1 MKKARKGRRAG
12 YDKNFV
18 GVTQKMFAL
27 LEALSQQPKAGVPLD
42 ELTEL
47 SGLPKTTVH
56 RLLYSM
62 NKLGYVEQ
70 DPVTNLYSLS
80 GKFFELGTNAL
91 PYQRLTVV
99 AKPLMQ
105 RLLLTFGESVNLAV
119 PQSGTLIYILV
130 LESPKAHRVA
140 ATVGSYSHLHCT
152 SVGKSIAAYLPAE
165 ELQQHLTRHG
175 MPPLTVTTI
184 TTLEQFEQELTRAR
198 GGRRGRQRRKYSWN
212 YLLRR
217 PHILERS
224 PTHCGAERLRPH
236 SPDVAKPACHQGGGE
251 RSGANHLD
259 IAGKY
264 GVSSRRGSPGREGFG
279 TDFVNWRPLR
289 RTSKLGWY
297 ETRANEIPRGRSAF
311 NFPVEPQFLFPCRPD
326 SRCPRWGIR
335 ASQARRGLADCAALA

>member
-165 ELQQHLTRHG
+165 ELRQHLTRHG
-175 MPPLTVTTI
+175 MPPMTATTI
-184 TTLEQFEQELTRAR
+184 TTLEQYEQELTRVRAEGVAADNEENTHGIICC
-198 GGRRGRQRRKYSWN
+198 GGPIFSSAP
-212 YLLRR
+212 R
-217 PHILERS
+217 PI
-224 PTHCGAERLRPH
+224 
-236 SPDVAKPACHQGGGE
+236 
-251 RSGANHLD
+251 
-259 IAGKY
+259 
-264 GVSSRRGSPGREGFG
+264 
-279 TDFVNWRPLR
+279 
-289 RTSKLGWY
+289 
-297 ETRANEIPRGRSAF
+297 
-311 NFPVEPQFLFPCRPD
+311 
-326 SRCPRWGIR
+326 
-335 ASQARRGLADCAALA
+335 AALSVSGPTVRMSQNLPAIKEAVKEAVQTISTLLGSTGLHRDEEAVEEKPSARLSLMGVR

>member
-1 MKKARKGRRAG
+1 MKKARKGRKGG

-62 NKLGYVEQ
+62 SKLGYVEQ
-70 DPVTNLYSLS
+70 DPVTNLYALS

-152 SVGKSIAAYLPAE
+152 SVGKSIAAYLPEE

-175 MPPLTVTTI
+175 MPPMTSTTI
-184 TTLEQFEQELTRAR
+184 TALEQLEQELAR
-198 GGRRGRQRRKYSWN
+198 VRSEGVAADNEENTPGIICCGGPIFSSAPRPIAALSVSGPTVRMSQNLPAIKEAVKEAVQTIST
-212 YLLRR
+212 LLGSTAFHREEEA
-217 PHILERS
+217 LNE
-224 PTHCGAERLRPH
+224 
-236 SPDVAKPACHQGGGE
+236 K
-251 RSGANHLD
+251 RSGRMSM
-259 IAGKY
+259 
-264 GVSSRRGSPGREGFG
+264 VR
-279 TDFVNWRPLR
+279 
-289 RTSKLGWY
+289 
-297 ETRANEIPRGRSAF
+297 
-311 NFPVEPQFLFPCRPD
+311 
-326 SRCPRWGIR
+326 
-335 ASQARRGLADCAALA
+335 